1 MRRHSCLTRTA
12 QRISRHCMKKLRIAI
27 LFLALNVFYF
37 ESALAEAITEESPF
51 LWAGKIYADPASGI
65 TTEVRNRY
73 GDLPFKYPNKASCI
87 ATNNVEGTAQ
97 LENLIWDDL
106 HTTSEVEVCLFRVL
120 AALKDQE
127 KITNWMLKRGWAKPF
142 VTDSTSTG
150 HLFGATGQVTQLSFY
165 WDAARLGA
173 LYGDSAE
180 RRKFLRRN
188 LGATATVTID
198 STKGVLRLIFRNE
211 PKFQM

>member
-1 MRRHSCLTRTA
+1 
-12 QRISRHCMKKLRIAI
+12 MKKLRIAI

-127 KITNWMLKRGWAKPF
+127 KITNWMLKSGWAEPY
-142 VTDSTSTG
+142 VTDSTSTA
-150 HLFGATGQVTQLSFY
+150 HLLGATGPVTQLGFY
-165 WDAARLGA
+165 WDSERLGEP
-173 LYGDSAE
+173 YGLGY
-180 RRKFLRRN
+180 RKTPFFSLTRSF
-188 LGATATVTID
+188 TVTVLLD
-198 STKGVLRLIFRNE
+198 NQRGVLWLTIGASGIWN
-211 PKFQM
+211 K

>member
-12 QRISRHCMKKLRIAI
+12 QRISLHCVKKLRIT
-27 LFLALNVFYF
+27 LLSLALNAFCF
-37 ESALAEAITEESPF
+37 ESVLAEGITEESPF
-51 LWAGKIYADPASGI
+51 LWFGKIYADPASGI

-106 HTTSEVEVCLFRVL
+106 HTTTEVEICLFRVL

-127 KITNWMLKRGWAKPF
+127 NITNWMLQGGWDKPF
-142 VTDSTSTG
+142 VTDSTSTA

-173 LYGDSAE
+173 LYRSEE
-180 RRKFLRRN
+180 RRVGK
-188 LGATATVTID
+188 
-198 STKGVLRLIFRNE
+198 E
-211 PKFQM
+211 C